1 MLTIFAGAL
10 VLGVLM
16 FVHEFGHFAS
26 AKALGVRVLKFSLGF
41 GPELVGFSL
50 RGTRYV
56 IAALPVGGFVKM
68 AGESP
73 EAPERSGAPW
83 EFYSKP
89 WWARVIIAASGPAMN
104 LFFAFLACGAM
115 YLVGIRFLDF
125 DSVVGRVEPSSVAT
139 QYGFADGDR
148 VVEVNGVR
156 VRTWSDFLGKVQK
169 ANDGSAVTIVVQR
182 EVKPGQNV
190 RVKIPVKPQDRGKL
204 LSELSPPSS
213 PPIIGSVSIGLPA
226 YERGLK
232 VGDRIVSVDGTEVTS
247 WEQLAVLIH
256 ERPDREVSLVVERA
270 GRQFRRTV
278 TPASQQIEGQGAI
291 GLIGISPT
299 GTTYGIV
306 RAGGVRVVALAA
318 RGTAEML
325 AQTYSG
331 LFKLVLRP
339 RQLGKSIAG
348 PVTIIQMS
356 GDQAR
361 RGLGN
366 LLYFIAFVSIALVV
380 VNLLP
385 IPIMDGGHVVFCVIE
400 GIRGKALSMS
410 KQIAF
415 QRIGIAIVGTLIVF
429 AFWVDFAR
437 IVQRGR
443 ATLGTPIEQKG
454 GSPGERDTAGAV
466 SSE

>member
-1 MLTIFAGAL
+1 MLTILAGAL
-10 VLGVLM
+10 VLGILM
-16 FVHEFGHFAS
+16 FVHELGHFAS

-41 GPELVGFSL
+41 GPEIIGFSM
-50 RGTRYV
+50 RGTRYL

-73 EAPERSGAPW
+73 DAPERTGAPW

-89 WWARVIIAASGPAMN
+89 WWARMLIAVCGPAMN

-115 YLVGIRFLDF
+115 YLVGVKFLDF
-125 DSVVGRVEPSSVAT
+125 ESVVGGVEPSSVAA
-139 QYGFADGDR
+139 QYGFAARDKLI
-148 VVEVNGVR
+148 EVNGVQ
-156 VRTWSDFLGKVQK
+156 VRSWSDFVGKVQK
-169 ANDGSAVTIVVQR
+169 AKAGSNVVIVVMR
-182 EVKPGQNV
+182 EVENGRNV
-190 RVKIPVKPQDRGKL
+190 RLSIPVKPQDREKIL
-204 LSELSPPSS
+204 VEMTPPSS
-213 PPIIGSVSIGLPA
+213 PPIIGAVSVGLPA

-232 VGDRIVSVDGTEVTS
+232 PGDRIISVDGVRVTS
-247 WEQLAVLIH
+247 WEQLADLIH
-256 ERPDREVSLVVERA
+256 RRPDKEVLLIIQRGEKE
-270 GRQFRRTV
+270 FRRTV
-278 TPASQQIEGQGAI
+278 TPVGQEVKGQGAI
-291 GLIGISPT
+291 GLIGISPIGMAY
-299 GTTYGIV
+299 GTV
-306 RAGGVRVVALAA
+306 RAGGLHMVRLAA
-318 RGTAEML
+318 QGTGEML
-325 AQTYSG
+325 VQTYSG
-331 LFKLVLRP
+331 LFKLALRP

-385 IPIMDGGHVVFCVIE
+385 IPIMDGGHVVFCAIE

-410 KQIAF
+410 KQLAF
-415 QRIGIAIVGTLIVF
+415 QRIGLAIVGTLILF
-429 AFWVDFAR
+429 AFWVDFSR

-454 GSPGERDTAGAV
+454 GSPGERDTTGAV
-466 SSE
+466 TSE

>member
-1 MLTIFAGAL
+1 MLTILAGAL
-10 VLGVLM
+10 VLGILM
-16 FVHEFGHFAS
+16 FVHELGHFAS

-41 GPELVGFSL
+41 GPELIGFSL
-50 RGTRYV
+50 RGTRYL
-56 IAALPVGGFVKM
+56 IAALPIGGFVKM

-73 EAPERSGAPW
+73 DSPERTGAGW

-89 WWARVIIAASGPAMN
+89 WWARMTIAVCGPAMN
-104 LFFAFLACGAM
+104 LFFAFLACAAM
-115 YLVGIRFLDF
+115 YVVGVRFLDF

-139 QYGFADGDR
+139 KYGFADNDK
-148 VVEVNGVR
+148 VVEVDGVR
-156 VRTWSDFLGKVQK
+156 IRSWSDFVEKVERPN
-169 ANDGSAVTIVVQR
+169 AGSIVTIVVQR
-182 EVKPGQNV
+182 KIRTGEKVQLS
-190 RVKIPVKPQDRGKL
+190 IPVRRQDREKL
-204 LSELSPPSS
+204 FSGIAPVSS
-213 PPIIGSVSIGLPA
+213 PPVVGTVNIGLPA
-226 YERGLK
+226 YEGGLRA
-232 VGDRIVSVDGTEVTS
+232 GDRIVSVDGIEVTT
-247 WEQLAVLIH
+247 WERLAELIRKKPDKEVL
-256 ERPDREVSLVVERA
+256 LVVER
-270 GRQFRRTV
+270 GGKRFQRTLTPVRQDV
-278 TPASQQIEGQGAI
+278 KGLGAI

-299 GTTYGIV
+299 GTAYSTV
-306 RAGGVRVVALAA
+306 RASGLRVAALAA
-318 RGTAEML
+318 ENTAEML
-325 AQTYSG
+325 VQTYAG
-331 LFKLVLRP
+331 LFKLALRP

-385 IPIMDGGHVVFCVIE
+385 IPIMDGGHVIFCAIE

-410 KQIAF
+410 KQVAF
-415 QRIGIAIVGTLIVF
+415 QRIGIAIVGTLILF

-454 GSPGERDTAGAV
+454 GNPGERDTAGAV